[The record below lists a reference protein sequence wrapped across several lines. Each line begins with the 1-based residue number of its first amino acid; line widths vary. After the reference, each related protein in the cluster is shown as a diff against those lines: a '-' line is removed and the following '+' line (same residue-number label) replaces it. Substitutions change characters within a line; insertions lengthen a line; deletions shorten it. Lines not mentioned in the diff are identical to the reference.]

1 MLTAQGAWIKLEGGN
16 IEVHGPGTMTFKAS
30 MKELTGPAQSTPALP
45 ELPNEKLYAGRF
57 KVEDAV
63 GGAALAGRLYKKQRA
78 DGKVFFGKTDAEGHT
93 TPVNTAKEEQ
103 LAISLDGNEK
113 FHREKI
119 DEDELN
125 QWFS

>member
-30 MKELTGPAQSTPALP
+30 MKELTGPAQSTPPLP

-57 KVEDAV
+57 QVKDALA
-63 GGAALAGRLYKKQRA
+63 GTAIAGRLYKKQRA

-103 LAISLDGNEK
+103 VAISLDGNEK
-113 FHREKI
+113 FHRDKI

-125 QWFS
+125 KWFS